1 MESAPLHPVPSRPPG
16 AIAPAEA
23 VRFAT
28 RELPGLDGPAA
39 EALALIAL
47 AGRSREEV
55 GGGTGLSGD
64 ELADA
69 LARARKAL
77 RRRLHPLPGSGW
89 CERAERL
96 ISDRIDGA
104 LEAPGPARL
113 KAHLVNCSRC
123 VEHERRLAQAQDA
136 LVTGFLDAH
145 AAGDPGYDVPPD
157 APAVAGPARLSV
169 LHVVPTP
176 APAPRPPPARAL
188 PVQAPP
194 SLPAPPPEAEA
205 PAAEIEAPA
214 AEVVAPPSASEITS
228 APEIPSAPAWPPLQV
243 APPAA
248 LPEPPRPPAPAPWH
262 NVPPARP
269 AAYPVPPARPVPA
282 SRVALE
288 AESTWTMVG
297 PLVVVLIL
305 VVVVFALAGA
315 LATGV

>member
-123 VEHERRLAQAQDA
+123 VEHGRRLAQAQDA

-194 SLPAPPPEAEA
+194 AEL
-205 PAAEIEAPA
+205 EAPA
-214 AEVVAPPSASEITS
+214 AEVEGPAAEV
-228 APEIPSAPAWPPLQV
+228 EIPPAPAWRPPAV
-243 APPAA
+243 ALPAA
-248 LPEPPRPPAPAPWH
+248 LPAPPRAPLPAPAPWQYL
-262 NVPPARP
+262 PPP
-269 AAYPVPPARPVPA
+269 RPVPA
-282 SRVALE
+282 SRAALE
-288 AESTWTMVG
+288 AESTWTTVG
-297 PLVVVLIL
+297 PLVVVLML
-305 VVVVFALAGA
+305 AVAVFALAGV
-315 LATGV
+315 LAIGV

>member
-1 MESAPLHPVPSRPPG
+1 MESAPLRPVPSRPPG

-157 APAVAGPARLSV
+157 APADAGPARLSV
-169 LHVVPTP
+169 LHVVPSP
-176 APAPRPPPARAL
+176 ALLPPPSSLRVL
-188 PVQAPP
+188 PV
-194 SLPAPPPEAEA
+194 PAPPAEL
-205 PAAEIEAPA
+205 EAPA
-214 AEVVAPPSASEITS
+214 AEVEGPAAEVEAPAAEVEGPAAEVE
-228 APEIPSAPAWPPLQV
+228 APAAPTAEIPPAPAWRPPAV
-243 APPAA
+243 ALPAA
-248 LPEPPRPPAPAPWH
+248 LPAPPRAPLPAPAPWQYL
-262 NVPPARP
+262 PPP
-269 AAYPVPPARPVPA
+269 RPVPA
-282 SRVALE
+282 SRAALE
-288 AESTWTMVG
+288 AESTWTTVG
-297 PLVVVLIL
+297 PLVVVLML
-305 VVVVFALAGA
+305 AVAVFALAGV